1 MPSCFKCS
9 ADNPAGTKYCVS
21 CGALLPQI
29 APTGASSSSIDLD
42 EETQYLAPTKHYPSE
57 ELLQLAWCANDFLEE
72 EVQELDGFLDA
83 YEHVKQKFEN
93 YKSNNMT
100 AFLDLVADDRAR
112 APEDPYPKQLAYLHN
127 KGVGLYEE
135 GIAIVEGFLDAYDAD
150 KIEAEQLKEGVIKL
164 VLANDHF
171 SLAFELVQ
179 ARIGIISSTLEECG
193 YTVNEHGEAV
203 RTRPDLDP
211 DDDEPGPSEEST
223 SE

>member
-1 MPSCFKCS
+1 M
-9 ADNPAGTKYCVS
+9 
-21 CGALLPQI
+21 

-83 YEHVKQKFEN
+83 YEHVKHKFES
-93 YKSNNMT
+93 YKTNNMT
-100 AFLDLVADDRAR
+100 AFMDLVADDRAR

-135 GIAIVEGFLDAYDAD
+135 GIAITERFLDAFDED
-150 KIEAEQLKEGVIKL
+150 KVEAELLKEGVIKL

-193 YTVNEHGEAV
+193 YTVDENGEAV
-203 RTRPDLDP
+203 RTRPDLDE
-211 DDDEPGPSEEST
+211 DEEAPQAAEGASE
-223 SE
+223 